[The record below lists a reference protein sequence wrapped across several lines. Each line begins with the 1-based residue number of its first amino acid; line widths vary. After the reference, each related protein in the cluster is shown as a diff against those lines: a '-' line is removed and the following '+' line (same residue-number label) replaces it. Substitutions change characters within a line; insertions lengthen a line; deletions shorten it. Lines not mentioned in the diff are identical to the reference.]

1 MVQNIDTNREALL
14 RRFEIHPHAS
24 HIPMHG
30 VYFEMEA
37 ALEATDVTNKFIY
50 MAIIKIV
57 YYYLLFIII

>member
-1 MVQNIDTNREALL
+1 
-14 RRFEIHPHAS
+14 
-24 HIPMHG
+24 MHG

-57 YYYLLFIII
+57 YIIIINYFVFIYSL